1 MKKLLTMAFGLAI
14 ASSTAFGQL
23 PNGSIAPNW
32 TLPDINGNTH
42 NLYTIL
48 AQGKTV
54 FITAGMTWEQFSWNY
69 HTSGVF
75 EQLNQDHGPNG
86 MLDTMCEVFFI
97 ETDFGTNLADL
108 QGAGSNTQGDWITG
122 TSYYIINDTATMA
135 PWANL
140 YAIAYF
146 PTIYMVCP
154 NQRVYEL
161 PQLGYNNLV
170 ASMNTCPYPL
180 DALPTMATPIYC
192 STSVSPEFTL
202 KNNGMSALTS
212 VTITYDIDGG
222 LPQTYNWSG
231 SLGVSQSTVVT
242 LPMQT
247 VFAGSHTLTVTTS
260 SPNGGIDDN
269 ANNDMDSYEFSVV
282 PAATAFAPYTQTFG
296 AIGFPYANWG
306 VQNPDGD
313 IGWVRVTNPNPC
325 MEYDCY
331 NYMDIGQQ
339 DAFVMEPLDMTLV
352 TSAALSFSVAHA
364 QYNPFYID
372 GLAVLVSTNCGVSWT
387 TIWSKSGSTLATAA
401 NTTNA
406 FVPQANEWRTEM
418 VSLAPYVGSTQLFIK
433 FVATNGYGNNI
444 YVDNIDVTTAT
455 DASEIGLDQ
464 NAMSIY
470 PNPANDA
477 ATVSLVLD
485 EQTGVLIHVYDMTGA
500 LVLSQNEGSVAAGI
514 HAINLPTAE
523 LARGMYTLELMLGE
537 KRAVIKFVV
546 DR

>member
-1 MKKLLTMAFGLAI
+1 MKKLLTLAACLAI
-14 ASSTAFGQL
+14 ASTTAFGQL

-32 TLPDINGNTH
+32 SLPDINGNTH
-42 NLYTIL
+42 DLYTVL
-48 AQGKTV
+48 GQGKTV
-54 FITAGMTWEQFSWNY
+54 YIMAGMTWEQFGWNY
-69 HTSGVF
+69 HTSGIF
-75 EQLNQDHGPNG
+75 EQLNQDHGPSG
-86 MLDTMCEVFFI
+86 TLDTMCEVYFI
-97 ETDFGTNLADL
+97 ETDFGTGITDL
-108 QGAGSNTQGDWITG
+108 NGTGSNTQGDWITG
-122 TSYYIINDTATMA
+122 TSYYIINDTATMS
-135 PWANL
+135 PWATL

-146 PTIYMVCP
+146 PTIYMICP

-161 PQLGYNNLV
+161 PQLSYSNLV

-202 KNNGMSALTS
+202 RNNGMSALTS

-231 SLGVSQSTVVT
+231 SLGVSLSTLVT

-247 VFAGSHTLTVTTS
+247 VFPGSHTLTVTTS

-282 PAATAFAPYTQTFG
+282 PAATSFAPYTQTFG

-313 IGWVRVTNPNPC
+313 ITWARTTNPNPC
-325 MEYDCY
+325 MVYDCY
-331 NYMDIGQQ
+331 SYMDMGQQ
-339 DAFVMEPLDMTLV
+339 DAFVVEPIDMTLV
-352 TSAALSFSVAHA
+352 TSAALSFTVAYA

-387 TIWSKSGSTLATAA
+387 TIWSKSGSTLATAP

-406 FVPQANEWRTEM
+406 FVPAANEWRTEM

-455 DASEIGLDQ
+455 DAPLTGLDQ
-464 NAMSIY
+464 NAMSVY
-470 PNPANDA
+470 PNPAQDV
-477 ATVSLVLD
+477 ATVSFILD
-485 EQTGVLIHVYDMTGA
+485 EQTDVTVNVYDMTGA
-500 LVLSQNEGSVAAGI
+500 LVLSQNEGTTGAGM
-514 HAINLPTAE
+514 HAIPLSTGE
-523 LARGMYTLELMLGE
+523 LATGMYTLELVLGD
-537 KRAVIKFVV
+537 KHAMTKLVI